1 MVVKE
6 IRNSITKKNKEW
18 QEKLLIVV
26 LKAEDMYS
34 KANSEVGIKSLSFV
48 FLLSFYFLHF
58 LSRRTEL
65 WCIML
70 DFYLFGSLKVLCFA
84 IYVVLEA

>member
-1 MVVKE
+1 MVVNE

-34 KANSEVGIKSLSFV
+34 KANSE
-48 FLLSFYFLHF
+48 
-58 LSRRTEL
+58 
-65 WCIML
+65 
-70 DFYLFGSLKVLCFA
+70 A
-84 IYVVLEA
+84 